1 MVGDAKLVQA
11 LPWLAE
17 PLSQA
22 LATARS
28 HALLVQGPAG
38 VGQFDLALLLAQAWL
53 CEAQPL
59 SDQHRPGPAC
69 GHCASCLLFQ
79 SHTHPD
85 FQLLLPDALRES
97 LGWALDAETGRDG
110 EPKASKTK
118 PSREIKIDA
127 VRAML
132 NFTQV
137 TSARGRAKVVV
148 VYPAEALNH
157 VAANALLKTLE
168 EPGGLLRFVLAS
180 NSPEGLLPTIRSR
193 CQPLP
198 LGLPARQPSLQW
210 LSEQGV
216 EGAEVLLMAAGGR
229 PQEARDWFEAGLR
242 ANAWQQLPQ
251 RLARGEAAA
260 LADWPLP
267 RAIDALQRLCHDLLR
282 RSHGAA
288 PTYFAAESLPTPS
301 LAAPLHGWDAALRRA
316 ARHAEHPLNAG
327 LLMESLFAQ
336 GRQALLEATP
346 RRA

>member
-1 MVGDAKLVQA
+1 VVAGSQQQV
-11 LPWLAE
+11 LPWLAQ

-53 CEAQPL
+53 CEALPA
-59 SDQHRPGPAC
+59 SEERPGPAC

-85 FQLLLPDALRES
+85 FQLLVPDALRES
-97 LGWALDAETGRDG
+97 LGWAQEAETGRDG

-132 NFTQV
+132 GFTQV

-198 LGLPARQPSLQW
+198 LGLPAQAPALQW
-210 LSEQGV
+210 LSAQAV
-216 EGAEVLLMAAGGR
+216 DGADVLLMAAGGR
-229 PQEARDWFEAGLR
+229 PQEAKDWFDAGLR

-282 RSHGAA
+282 RSHGA
-288 PTYFAAESLPTPS
+288 PPSYFAAEFLPAPK
-301 LAAPLHGWDAALRRA
+301 LAGPLHVWDAALRRA

-336 GRQALLEATP
+336 GRQALQEATP
-346 RRA
+346 RRP